1 MVCSWI
7 GAERRHRHYWSQL
20 RSTGGS
26 NRRIALSSMANDRRG
41 HLEIGAA
48 PRLARRTRVPE
59 EGAFAPPLGFA
70 QLTTSLRR

>member
-1 MVCSWI
+1 
-7 GAERRHRHYWSQL
+7 
-20 RSTGGS
+20 
-26 NRRIALSSMANDRRG
+26 MANDRRG

-70 QLTTSLRR
+70 QLTTSLL

>member
-1 MVCSWI
+1 
-7 GAERRHRHYWSQL
+7 
-20 RSTGGS
+20 
-26 NRRIALSSMANDRRG
+26 MANDRRG

-70 QLTTSLRR
+70 QLTTSLVCFFPRLHEFGATRAERVHAVTSLWGWTL